1 MLRQSPDAS
10 HSLPAIYGHP
20 SVGRQVVTREVERLL
35 VPLPIPTGY
44 NSRLGKDQRTHRI
57 VYSRNL
63 RQFERYWTYNLGR
76 CDVLLTIFDN

>member
-1 MLRQSPDAS
+1 MDLGFQCSGSRPTPRT
-10 HSLPAIYGHP
+10 HCPAIHGHP

-63 RQFERYWTYNLGR
+63 RQF
-76 CDVLLTIFDN
+76 